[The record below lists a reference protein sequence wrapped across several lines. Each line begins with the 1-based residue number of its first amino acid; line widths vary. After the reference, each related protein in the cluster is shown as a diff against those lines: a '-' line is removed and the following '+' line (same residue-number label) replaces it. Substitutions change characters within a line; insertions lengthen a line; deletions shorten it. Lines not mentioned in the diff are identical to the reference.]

1 MAIRVNL
8 NPLEA
13 KTASSYLIRTDV
25 YNDCD
30 WEALYGNLRKVHRRC
45 GILAIVL
52 GKTGA
57 PIKAPLVM
65 CKAVVKTL
73 LLYRIEIWVVTDE
86 IMMVL
91 EGFHHSISRRITGM
105 TARRG
110 DGG

>member
-1 MAIRVNL
+1 M
-8 NPLEA
+8 
-13 KTASSYLIRTDV
+13 
-25 YNDCD
+25 
-30 WEALYGNLRKVHRRC
+30 
-45 GILAIVL
+45 L